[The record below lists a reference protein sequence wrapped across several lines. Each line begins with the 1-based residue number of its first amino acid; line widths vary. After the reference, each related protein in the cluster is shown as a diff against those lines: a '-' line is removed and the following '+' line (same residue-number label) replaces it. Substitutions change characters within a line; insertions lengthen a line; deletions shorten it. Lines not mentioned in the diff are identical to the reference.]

1 MPTDRPNAAARLV
14 RLLTACGLLLA
25 LAAPAGETRHVLV
38 LYANQRLLP
47 ANIEIDRGLHET
59 IASSTELSA
68 EFLDYP
74 RFSGELYVRAVTA
87 FLRDKYA
94 ARPPDVLVVASD
106 EALAFLLDHRAE
118 LFPRVP
124 VVHVAVPRSF
134 LRSLPPLP
142 ADLVGVPIE
151 YDFADTLDQA
161 LRWHP
166 RVRRLVVVTGA
177 SPWDRAWEA
186 RLRDEVTRFQDRVT
200 PEFLAGLPTSA
211 VLDRLG
217 ALGGDAV
224 VFTPGYFEDGAG
236 HQFVPREAAR
246 LMAAA
251 APVYGPFDTFIG
263 TGIVGG
269 SMPSFAAMGRQA
281 GEIAN
286 ALLAGVAPAALRL
299 PEIMLTTVNVD
310 WRQVRRWGIDANAI
324 PGDAIVRFKA
334 PTFLEAH
341 RTELI
346 VAAAVFLLQ
355 AGLIVGL
362 LVERRHRRL
371 ANLAVQQLRFELAHA
386 ARLAVAG
393 ELTGAIAHEINQ
405 PLGAILSNADTADLL
420 LASGADRR
428 DALREILADIRRDD
442 LRASTV
448 IQRLRALLAKQPV
461 ERQPFD
467 LNGAVREMESVLRPE
482 ARRRGV
488 ALDVQSAATAA
499 PLVGDRVQIQQVLL
513 NLVLNALEAVNG
525 LPEARRTVAVSVERD
540 AGHVILVVRDR
551 GHGIAPEHLPKL
563 FDSFFSTK
571 RQGMGLGLSIART
584 LVEANGGHIWAEP
597 GSGEGA
603 VFRAEWPAAGGA
615 GSLGPA

>member
-1 MPTDRPNAAARLV
+1 MGFV
-14 RLLTACGLLLA
+14 VACCFLLA
-25 LAAPAGETRHVLV
+25 PAALAGEARHVLV
-38 LYANQRLLP
+38 LYSNHRLLP
-47 ANIEIDRGLHET
+47 ANLEFEAGLRET
-59 IASSTELSA
+59 LANSTELSA

-74 RFSGELYVRAVTA
+74 RFDGESYLRSLTA
-87 FLRDKYA
+87 FLREKYA
-94 ARPPDVLVVASD
+94 LRPPAVLVVGGE
-106 EALAFLLDHRAE
+106 EALGFLLRHRAA
-118 LFPRVP
+118 LFPQVP
-124 VVHVAVPRSF
+124 VVHAAVARSF
-134 LRSLPPLP
+134 LSSLPPLP
-142 ADLVGVPIE
+142 ADVVGVPIQ
-151 YDFADTLDQA
+151 YDFPGTLALA

-166 RVRRLVVVTGA
+166 QARRLVVVTGSSA
-177 SPWDRAWEA
+177 QDRAWEA
-186 RLRDEVTRFQDRVT
+186 ELRGEVARFQDRATV
-200 PEFLAGLPTSA
+200 EFLAGLPTDA

-246 LMAAA
+246 LMAAAAA

-299 PEIMLTTVNVD
+299 PALMPPTVNVD

-334 PTFLEAH
+334 PTFLEAY
-341 RTELI
+341 RNEVI
-346 VAAAVFLLQ
+346 VAVAVFLLQ
-355 AGLIVGL
+355 AGLIAWL

-371 ANLAVQQLRFELAHA
+371 ANLAVQQQRFELAHA

-428 DALREILADIRRDD
+428 DELRAILADIRRDD
-442 LRASTV
+442 LRASAV
-448 IQRLRALLAKQPV
+448 IQRLRALLAKQAV

-467 LNGAVREMESVLRPE
+467 LNGAVREMEPVLQPE

-488 ALDVQSAATAA
+488 ALEVRPAATAA
-499 PLVGDRVQIQQVLL
+499 ILIGDRVQIQQVLL
-513 NLVLNALEAVNG
+513 NLVLNALDAVNG
-525 LPEARRTVAVSVERD
+525 LPEARRTVIVAVERD
-540 AGHVILVVRDR
+540 ADRLALVVRDR
-551 GHGIAPEHLPKL
+551 GRGIAPEHLPTL

-571 RQGMGLGLSIART
+571 RWGMGLGLSIART
-584 LVEANGGHIWAEP
+584 LVEAHGGRIRAE
-597 GSGEGA
+597 SDRGEGA
-603 VFRAEWPAAGGA
+603 VFRVEWPLRNGTGM
-615 GSLGPA
+615 LEPT